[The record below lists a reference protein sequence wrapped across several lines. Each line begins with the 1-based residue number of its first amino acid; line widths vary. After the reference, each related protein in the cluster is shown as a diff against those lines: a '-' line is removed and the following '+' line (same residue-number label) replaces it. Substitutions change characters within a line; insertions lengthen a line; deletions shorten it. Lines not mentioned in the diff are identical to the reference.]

1 MKIES
6 RDTDIENMLDS
17 SYFHIPRFQRPYSWD
32 EENIN
37 DFWDD
42 VLVNSSK
49 DYFIGSMVV
58 YRREKQDYGV
68 VDGQQRLT
76 TITILLCVIRDAF
89 LAAGSKEL
97 ADGIHQL
104 VERKDRNSKNKYVLR
119 TETSFP
125 YFQEYIQKFNDE
137 PDVPI
142 RTAEEERSLER
153 AHLRFQKLIGKVVS
167 SIQND
172 PTLSDKKKKSN
183 LIAKLTEI
191 RDAVLN
197 LSVIFIS
204 LDNEEDAY
212 IIFETLNTRG
222 KDLAL
227 SDLIKNHFAKHLP
240 AKGDVDFT
248 KLKWNQ
254 IMETIH
260 NSSADISVDKFI
272 YHYWQSRYESITQK
286 KLFAKFKKAVTKAKA
301 KTYLNELVVDSDYYR
316 SLHEKGFNWTK
327 NESEVSRSLAVLQL
341 FSLSQPTPA
350 TLSLVRAY
358 KDEKIKYK
366 KLRDTLKAVEKFH
379 FQFTAVTSSR
389 SSGGISAMYS
399 SFAQKLYKAKNSQ
412 ESSQEI
418 ASLLSKLRKRV
429 PTFDEFTAAFHEI
442 GYTNANSKQKALV
455 QYILREFSLH
465 YEYSYRADFDELTIE
480 HVHPQSTT
488 NNEWV
493 DKTIGGLGNLILVDT
508 DLNNQLDSKPFS
520 EKIKVLEGT
529 GLLPQFFK
537 GRNSWTPDLVSEH
550 TKDMAA
556 VAYNDI
562 WSF

>member
-89 LAAGSKEL
+89 LVAGSKEL

-254 IMETIH
+254 ILETIH

-301 KTYLNELVVDSDYYR
+301 KAYLNELVVDSDYYR

-358 KDEKIKYK
+358 KDGKIKYK

-418 ASLLSKLRKRV
+418 ASLLSKLRERV

-465 YEYSYRADFDELTIE
+465 YKYSYRVDFDELTIE

-529 GLLPQFFK
+529 ELLPQFFK

-550 TKDMAA
+550 TRDMAA